1 MIQIQDLRERLIAH
15 PLYAAVSDEEAL
27 RIFMRAHVFCVFDFM
42 TLLKTLQRKLTCVEV
57 PWLPP
62 ANREACR
69 LVNEIVL
76 GEESDLHPAG
86 GYASHYDLYHEAMRA
101 CGADTVP
108 IDDVLGWLR
117 TGMNVRAVLM
127 REELPPGVKA
137 FVTATLDVVQTND
150 LHRIVAFFT
159 LGREDVI
166 PDMFRRLVQTLSEDA
181 PERWQPFLYYLDRHI
196 EVDGDQHG
204 PMSHMLLKSVCGDDL
219 RLWKEAEQA
228 ARCALAARIALWDAI
243 LAEIESGRAER
254 APAPRFGRSA

>member
-42 TLLKTLQRKLTCVEV
+42 TLLKTLQRKLTSVDV

-62 ANREACR
+62 GNREACR

-101 CGADTVP
+101 CGADTQP

-127 REELPPGVKA
+127 REELPPGVKT

-150 LHRIVAFFT
+150 LHRIVAYFT

-166 PDMFRRLVQTLSEDA
+166 PDMFRRLVQTLSQDA
-181 PERWQPFLYYLDRHI
+181 PERWQPFLYYLERHI
-196 EVDGDQHG
+196 EVDGGEHG
-204 PMSHMLLKSVCGDDL
+204 PMSHQLLKSVCGDDP
-219 RLWKEAEQA
+219 RLWSEAEQA
-228 ARCALAARIALWDAI
+228 ARKAISARIALWDAI
-243 LAEIESGRAER
+243 LAEIEKARVAN
-254 APAPRFGRSA
+254 APARRVAG

>member
-1 MIQIQDLRERLIAH
+1 MIHIEDLRARLIAH

-42 TLLKTLQRKLTCVEV
+42 TLLKTLQRKLTCVDV

-62 ANREACR
+62 ANREASR

-76 GEESDLHPAG
+76 GEESDLHPSG

-101 CGADTVP
+101 CGADTTP

-127 REELPPGVKA
+127 REELPRGVKT
-137 FVTATLDVVQTND
+137 FVTATLDVVQSND
-150 LHRIVAFFT
+150 LHRIVAYFT

-166 PDMFRRLVQTLSEDA
+166 PDMFRRLVQTLADDA

-196 EVDGDQHG
+196 EVDGGQHG
-204 PMSHMLLKSVCGDDL
+204 PMSHQLLKSVCGDDP
-219 RLWKEAEQA
+219 RLWAEGEQA
-228 ARCALAARIALWDAI
+228 ARTALNARIALWDAI
-243 LAEIESGRAER
+243 LAEIEKARAVD
-254 APAPRFGRSA
+254 APARRVAG